1 MMGILRPRLK
11 LQVVKFKSMT
21 VRQKFG
27 HNGNE
32 ALHGY
37 CAPLWA
43 ALVGATY
50 QIAQI
55 YALQKG
61 LLVITI

>member
-1 MMGILRPRLK
+1 MGNLRPRLE

-21 VRQKFG
+21 VRQIFG
-27 HNGNE
+27 QNGNE
-32 ALHGY
+32 ALHDY

-50 QIAQI
+50 QIARI
-55 YALQKG
+55 HAFQKR
-61 LLVITI
+61 LLVFTI